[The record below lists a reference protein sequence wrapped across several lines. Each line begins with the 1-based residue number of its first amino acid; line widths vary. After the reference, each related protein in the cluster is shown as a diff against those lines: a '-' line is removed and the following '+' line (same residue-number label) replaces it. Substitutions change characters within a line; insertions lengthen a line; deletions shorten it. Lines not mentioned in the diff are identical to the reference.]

1 MAFTFFNSHGE
12 MSRHLLTASGPP
24 FEPYVS
30 FPVEGEETVKA
41 IEVPQV
47 VLKLGKL
54 LPSWPCS
61 ELYPA
66 GLETPSSSTQPWGQ
80 QRARL
85 GASTPSCLGPRAP
98 SERASYL

>member
-47 VLKLGKL
+47 VLKLGQL
-54 LPSWPCS
+54 LPS
-61 ELYPA
+61 
-66 GLETPSSSTQPWGQ
+66 
-80 QRARL
+80 
-85 GASTPSCLGPRAP
+85 
-98 SERASYL
+98 